1 MAGIRRPEPWV
12 VVALLAI
19 AIAMHY
25 PNEFLPFAGVGDQ
38 GSVLGLERHAIERVF
53 LLLPIAYVGLMFG
66 FRAGLVASL
75 LALAIM
81 LPRDLSISEHRADA
95 LVETGA
101 VIVTGNLVNL
111 WFEDQRG
118 QRRRRE
124 ELLSRLRGAHEQLH
138 SQFEVIRTRE
148 TELAAVNAISSIVSQ
163 SLDLEDILNRA
174 ADKLMEVAHLEITLI
189 FLIDEKGEFALE
201 TYRGVPQEFAA
212 NLNRTNVGAGI
223 NASVVLTGEPQT
235 LEGVSHD
242 PALKDVLAI
251 QDELQAW
258 LIVALKS
265 KGKVL
270 GTLWVTRGGAV
281 PLTRQEVDLMCAG
294 GNVIGIAIENCR
306 LYREERLMAERVRA
320 SERNYRN
327 LFEGAEEAIWVENL
341 DGEIIMANKA
351 CARLT
356 GHPPEELIGIN
367 IGELLSGETVPRR
380 KDVRD
385 RLLRGEALVRP
396 YEQRLTRKD
405 GSEAILRLSMGLVS
419 RDGQSETIQV
429 IARDVTE
436 ERRME
441 ENLRFYLH
449 RITQAQE
456 EERKRIARE
465 LHDDTAQELVA
476 LSRQLDSFI
485 SAPQKLPKQHL
496 KFLEGIRTGV
506 DGLLESVRRFSQDLR
521 PSVID
526 DLGLLPALEW
536 LVSDLQQQ
544 FGIHIGMAVLGENRR
559 LSPDVELVLFRI
571 AQEALRNACRH
582 AQASQAWVTAEF
594 GDGKTTVC
602 IRDNG
607 KGFEVPGNVAEL
619 AQSGKLGLAG
629 MAERAR
635 LVGGKLTLESK
646 PGEGTT
652 VTIEVGT

>member
-1 MAGIRRPEPWV
+1 
-12 VVALLAI
+12 
-19 AIAMHY
+19 
-25 PNEFLPFAGVGDQ
+25 
-38 GSVLGLERHAIERVF
+38 
-53 LLLPIAYVGLMFG
+53 
-66 FRAGLVASL
+66 
-75 LALAIM
+75 
-81 LPRDLSISEHRADA
+81 
-95 LVETGA
+95 
-101 VIVTGNLVNL
+101 
-111 WFEDQRG
+111 
-118 QRRRRE
+118 
-124 ELLSRLRGAHEQLH
+124 
-138 SQFEVIRTRE
+138 
-148 TELAAVNAISSIVSQ
+148 
-163 SLDLEDILNRA
+163 
-174 ADKLMEVAHLEITLI
+174 
-189 FLIDEKGEFALE
+189 
-201 TYRGVPQEFAA
+201 
-212 NLNRTNVGAGI
+212 
-223 NASVVLTGEPQT
+223 
-235 LEGVSHD
+235 
-242 PALKDVLAI
+242 
-251 QDELQAW
+251 
-258 LIVALKS
+258 
-265 KGKVL
+265 
-270 GTLWVTRGGAV
+270 
-281 PLTRQEVDLMCAG
+281 
-294 GNVIGIAIENCR
+294 
-306 LYREERLMAERVRA
+306 
-320 SERNYRN
+320 
-327 LFEGAEEAIWVENL
+327 
-341 DGEIIMANKA
+341 
-351 CARLT
+351 
-356 GHPPEELIGIN
+356 
-367 IGELLSGETVPRR
+367 LLSGETVQRR

-559 LSPDVELVLFRI
+559 LSPDIELVLFRI

-594 GDGKTTVC
+594 GDGKITVC